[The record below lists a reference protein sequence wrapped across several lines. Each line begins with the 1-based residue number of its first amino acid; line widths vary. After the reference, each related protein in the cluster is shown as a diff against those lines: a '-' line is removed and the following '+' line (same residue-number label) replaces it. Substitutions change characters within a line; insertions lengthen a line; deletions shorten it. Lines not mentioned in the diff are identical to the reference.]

1 MHASYHCFV
10 YWLIVPQ
17 FMFYIFEVYILYICR
32 SQYEYRQNIQ
42 YKHICICTHSS
53 PLYTIKVDCCISNR
67 SQYDRRHITQIA
79 LYSVLVPWL
88 YTGETETNGMINDTP
103 TYHDVPT
110 YRVPTY
116 PYPLPSIGRW
126 SHQFD
131 CYISNRFQY
140 NRCAGDSCHG
150 RTEKTNDARFMTYQ
164 LMGTTYIP
172 LRFPPSG
179 VVPVNWRRN
188 NTTYNMTVWRYGAYN
203 TTDHEGIY

>member
-1 MHASYHCFV
+1 
-10 YWLIVPQ
+10 
-17 FMFYIFEVYILYICR
+17 
-32 SQYEYRQNIQ
+32 
-42 YKHICICTHSS
+42 
-53 PLYTIKVDCCISNR
+53 
-67 SQYDRRHITQIA
+67 
-79 LYSVLVPWL
+79 
-88 YTGETETNGMINDTP
+88 MINDTP

-203 TTDHEGIY
+203 TTGHEGIYWCINDGRPLPLTQRMVAYNSTFDMKRSLAAIDGERSTWYGRWRQSMVPLSRKITMDSFRGSDGRGRDLRSSLHYYLCYFLL

>member
-1 MHASYHCFV
+1 LHFKQ
-10 YWLIVPQ
+10 IP
-17 FMFYIFEVYILYICR
+17 IR
-32 SQYEYRQNIQ
+32 SA
-42 YKHICICTHSS
+42 
-53 PLYTIKVDCCISNR
+53 P
-67 SQYDRRHITQIA
+67 ITYIA
-79 LYSVLVPWL
+79 LHSVLVPWL

-103 TYHDVPT
+103 TYHNVPT

-188 NTTYNMTVWRYGAYN
+188 NTTYNMTVWHYGAYN

>member
-1 MHASYHCFV
+1 
-10 YWLIVPQ
+10 
-17 FMFYIFEVYILYICR
+17 
-32 SQYEYRQNIQ
+32 
-42 YKHICICTHSS
+42 
-53 PLYTIKVDCCISNR
+53 
-67 SQYDRRHITQIA
+67 
-79 LYSVLVPWL
+79 
-88 YTGETETNGMINDTP
+88 MINDTP

-203 TTDHEGIY
+203 TTDHEGVYWCINDGRPLPLTQRIVAYNSFVRHETVVGGNRWWTFDMIRWHDTVVGGNRWCLSVGR